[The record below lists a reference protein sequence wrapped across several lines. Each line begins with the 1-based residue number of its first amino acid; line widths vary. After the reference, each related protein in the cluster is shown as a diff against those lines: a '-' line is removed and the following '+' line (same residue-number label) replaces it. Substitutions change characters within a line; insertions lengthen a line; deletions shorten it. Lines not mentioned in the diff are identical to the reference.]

1 MKCEDFLLL
10 NNQVCVIVGAANPRS
25 IGYATAEL
33 FAHYGA
39 DIAILDVAVTDS
51 TQSEFNEAFSVKIGR
66 EIDILCIPCNI
77 VDPEACEQ
85 AMQQVLHHFG
95 KIDCLINC
103 AGIVRS
109 DGMLEIS
116 SQDLALMLDVNL
128 KGTFHTCQSALA
140 IFTKQQKGTI
150 VNLASVAAQRGGGLV
165 GGAHYAASKGG
176 VISLTKSIA
185 REFGPQGI
193 RANVIC
199 PSMTETGMLDGN
211 VTEEQ
216 FNQVVAGIPLR
227 RAGKPLD
234 IANAC
239 LFLASDLAGYITGH
253 TLDVNGGGHIH

>member
-51 TQSEFNEAFSVKIGR
+51 SQSEFNEALSVKIGR

-103 AGIVRS
+103 AGIVHS
-109 DGMLEIS
+109 EGMLEIS

-176 VISLTKSIA
+176 VVSLTKSIA

-211 VTEEQ
+211 VTEDQ

-239 LFLASDLAGYITGH
+239 LFLASDLAAYITGH

>member
-51 TQSEFNEAFSVKIGR
+51 SQSEFNEAFSVKIGR

-239 LFLASDLAGYITGH
+239 LFLASDLAAYITGH